1 MNTVSPELDRRFR
14 DAAAATGL
22 LDVAY
27 DLVDSPVGP
36 LLVAVSERGLCRI
49 SFDSE
54 GQLEPLSR
62 SYGPR
67 VLRSAKPVD
76 PVRRQL
82 DEYFEGT
89 RHDFELQLDLT
100 VSGFYAQVLGELALV
115 PYGETTTYG
124 ALAARTGRP
133 KAARAIGTVM
143 HNNPVP
149 IVLPCHRVIG
159 STGSLTGYGGGLE
172 TKRFLLELER
182 GGATLF

>member
-14 DAAAATGL
+14 DAAAETGL

-36 LLVAVSERGLCRI
+36 LLVAVSGRGLCKI
-49 SFDSE
+49 SFDPDDR
-54 GQLEPLSR
+54 LEPLAR
-62 SYGPR
+62 AHGTR
-67 VLRSAKPVD
+67 VLRTAKPVD

-82 DEYFEGT
+82 DEYFEGV
-89 RHDFELQLDLT
+89 RHDFELPLDLT
-100 VSGFYAQVLGELALV
+100 VSGFYAEVLDELARV

-124 ALAARTGRP
+124 ALAIRTGHP
-133 KAARAIGTVM
+133 NGARAIGTVM

-159 STGSLTGYGGGLE
+159 ANGSLTGYGGGLPA
-172 TKRFLLELER
+172 KKFLLELEQ
-182 GGATLF
+182 GGTLF

>member
-14 DAAAATGL
+14 DAAAASGL

-27 DLVDSPVGP
+27 DLVDTPVGP
-36 LLVAVSERGLCRI
+36 LLVAVSERGLCKI
-49 SFDSE
+49 AFDPD
-54 GQLEPLSR
+54 GQVEPLAR
-62 SYGPR
+62 AYGTR
-67 VLRSAKPVD
+67 VLRSAKPID

-82 DEYFEGT
+82 AEYFEGT
-89 RHDFELQLDLT
+89 RHDFELPLDIH
-100 VSGFYAQVLGELALV
+100 VNPFYAEVLDELARV

-124 ALAARTGRP
+124 TLAARTGRP

-159 STGSLTGYGGGLE
+159 STGSLTGYGGGLP
-172 TKRFLLELER
+172 TKKFLLELEQ
-182 GGATLF
+182 GGRLF

>member
-27 DLVDSPVGP
+27 DLVDSPIGP
-36 LLVAVSERGLCRI
+36 LLVAVSERGLCKI
-49 SFDSE
+49 SFQPDE
-54 GQLEPLSR
+54 RLEPLAR
-62 SYGPR
+62 TYGTR

-82 DEYFEGT
+82 DEYFEGA
-89 RHDFELQLDLT
+89 RHDFELQLDIA
-100 VSGFYAQVLGELALV
+100 VNPFYAEVLDQLALV

-124 ALAARTGRP
+124 TLAARTGRP
-133 KAARAIGTVM
+133 NAARAIGTVM

-159 STGSLTGYGGGLE
+159 STGSLTGYGGGLPA
-172 TKRFLLELER
+172 KKFLLELEQ
-182 GGATLF
+182 GGTLF